1 MLIQEIKKRLES
13 SLSIKERLEKSTNNG
28 RRMGKAALFLNEQS
42 IGIYQSLIEF
52 HKNQQEVRVEEVLAE
67 RCWQYMNKRLIV
79 WDHVHKGKV
88 PNPFPIGKTNL
99 EKLIYKKELSL
110 AQQVKLAEFFG
121 MTLKI
126 TIE

>member
-1 MLIQEIKKRLES
+1 MLIQEIKQRLKNAQERKEKP
-13 SLSIKERLEKSTNNG
+13 IKTNFDYEMINH
-28 RRMGKAALFLNEQS
+28 S
-42 IGIYQSLIEF
+42 IGIYTSLLRVY
-52 HKNQQEVRVEEVLAE
+52 KNSQKKSVEDVLAE
-67 RCWQYMNKRLIV
+67 RCWEYMNKRLIV
-79 WDHVHKGKV
+79 WDHVHKGKI

-110 AQQVKLAEFFG
+110 PLQVKLAEFFG

>member
-1 MLIQEIKKRLES
+1 MLINEIKKRLKNAQEDLSNPKLEYINYRVITARIEVYES
-13 SLSIKERLEKSTNNG
+13 LLRDYKK
-28 RRMGKAALFLNEQS
+28 
-42 IGIYQSLIEF
+42 
-52 HKNQQEVRVEEVLAE
+52 QQEVSVEEVLAE
-67 RCWQYMNKRLIV
+67 RCWEYMNKRLIV
-79 WDHVHKGKV
+79 WDHVHKGKI